1 MSPKQ
6 IIFKLE
12 TKVEA
17 AIDLIQQL
25 KQRITQISLEKE
37 QMQKKFQEYEET
49 IQGQLDEYEERV
61 LELEKL
67 VDSAQ
72 KEQSNLEKS
81 VVNAISNFE
90 TIEELQNG
98 VDFTG
103 TQTQPSATV
112 DNSNNSST
120 KAKESH
126 TPTDNTVPT
135 SRSNTDT
142 NTPTQSAEHTST
154 NSAVASGSSHDEGDT
169 IFVSDDTMNDSLNS
183 SMGDT
188 SLDIGD
194 SFHDE
199 DNMFHN
205 DNDINIDEIDFASD
219 FDPLSDRKE
228 EEHTKLEI
236 L

>member
-1 MSPKQ
+1 
-6 IIFKLE
+6 
-12 TKVEA
+12 
-17 AIDLIQQL
+17 
-25 KQRITQISLEKE
+25 
-37 QMQKKFQEYEET
+37 MQKKFQEYEET

-103 TQTQPSATV
+103 TQTQPSATI
-112 DNSNNSST
+112 DNSNSSSSA

-126 TPTDNTVPT
+126 ASTDNTVPT
-135 SRSNTDT
+135 SRSNTGID
-142 NTPTQSAEHTST
+142 TST
-154 NSAVASGSSHDEGDT
+154 NSAISSGSSHDEGDT
-169 IFVSDDTMNDSLNS
+169 IFVSDDTMNDSLHS

-194 SFHDE
+194 SFHDD
-199 DNMFHN
+199 DNVFQN
-205 DNDINIDEIDFASD
+205 DNDINIDEIDFSSD

-228 EEHTKLEI
+228 DEHTKLEI